1 MKKILMLITVLLMS
15 LTIVACN
22 NTEMDKVNYTVTFES
37 NGGTDVLPVMI
48 TEDNQ
53 KISEPSVSRDGYSL
67 EGWFKESDFTTRWN
81 FLVDV
86 VKSDIVLYAKW
97 SDSAK
102 PVDRLATSDP
112 VVLGL
117 TGAQYGGNIDDFP
130 GQNNLGSVA
139 TINNS
144 TEQEEMTIPLSMGIK
159 PLSLP
164 EETTDPLYVY
174 FNWDGSFAVM
184 EDYTMTVDTSRT
196 EQEVLT
202 YNLRD
207 FGSLADYEVIV
218 NYVRY
223 RILAG
228 DKEYIYYEGDAMMD
242 SGNPTAIV
250 LNHQLSEY
258 DEESD
263 SFNIAIQRNDID
275 LTLADYLIN
284 NDDATLEVIGI
295 QIFVVHRAK
304 LIKYWDEDEV
314 IVGSNSEYILYNEF
328 TDLSIATYDAEL
340 SMEAEGVPQKS
351 LYDWQ
356 PTEEQLDVT
365 YNYLAMFKVF
375 YTAETNVYPDDPDT
389 IYLTQHNIEYG
400 ETKEPK
406 IGVQYDLN
414 PDADDNTLYFSIPV
428 QANSVSMYEDE
439 SKYITKLT
447 SSYIDMEFLLWVGYK
462 YENGEYKPNANKT
475 GTVTLN
481 EMSNLI
487 INRVPDV
494 DGTLIPVKFEDKIDL
509 IGLYSIRYNQ
519 PVVNLIN
526 NETVKYPGTNDP
538 IIANMDFTMDW
549 IYQGNIPINL
559 GESTVDEVFV
569 VEQSMYAYK
578 KYKFDINNIMPGQ
591 LEEAA
596 EFRRNAMSDF
606 LERFYFELD
615 SLENFVEDYK
625 GDMSNLLPFSI
636 RIANNILY
644 DGENVYNDINHH
656 YINYVEGMVLEE
668 KDDIPV
674 YWHNMA
680 EYDSEEWK
688 WSAAEKWYIGVIL
701 HHRGHSQDIIGY
713 SRMQD
718 GLPIVHDPSSL
729 EYWLGI
735 N

>member
-1 MKKILMLITVLLMS
+1 MKKFLMLIMLLLTS
-15 LTIVACN
+15 LSVVACN
-22 NTEMDKVNYTVTFES
+22 NTEVGEVNYTVTFES
-37 NGGTDVLPVMI
+37 NGGTDVLPVVI
-48 TEDNQ
+48 TKDNQ

-67 EGWFKESDFTTRWN
+67 EGWFKESDFTTKWK

-86 VKSDIVLYAKW
+86 VKSDITLYAKW
-97 SDSAK
+97 SDSEM
-102 PVDRLATSDP
+102 VDRLATSDP

-117 TGAQYGGNIDDFP
+117 RGARYGGDINDDFP
-130 GQNNLGSVA
+130 DSNENLGFRT
-139 TINNS
+139 TINKS
-144 TEQEEMTIPLSMGIK
+144 TEQVEMRRPSGIRMSTKPSNSSEETTDPL
-159 PLSLP
+159 
-164 EETTDPLYVY
+164 TTDPLYVY

-196 EQEVLT
+196 EQEVLS

-207 FGSLADYEVIV
+207 FGSLEDYEVFV

-228 DKEYIYYEGDAMMD
+228 GKEYIYYEGDAMMD
-242 SGNPTAIV
+242 SGSSTALV

-263 SFNIAIQRNDID
+263 SFNIVIQRNNID
-275 LTLADYLIN
+275 STLADYLIN

-295 QIFVVHRAK
+295 QIFVVHRDK
-304 LIKYWDEDEV
+304 LIKYWDEGEE

-328 TDLSIATYDAEL
+328 TDLSIVTYHPEL
-340 SMEAEGVPQKS
+340 SMEVEGVPQKS

-375 YTAETNVYPDDPDT
+375 YTVEENVYPDDPDAV
-389 IYLTQHNIEYG
+389 YLTQHNIEYG

-414 PDADDNTLYFSIPV
+414 PDADDNTLYFSMPV
-428 QANSVSMYEDE
+428 QANSISMYEDE
-439 SKYITKLT
+439 SKYITEKGI
-447 SSYIDMEFLLWVGYK
+447 YVDMEFLIWVGHK
-462 YENGEYKPNANKT
+462 YENGVYKPNANKT

-481 EMSNLI
+481 DMSNLI
-487 INRVPDV
+487 INKVPDV

-538 IIANMDFTMDW
+538 IIVNMEFTMDW
-549 IYQGNIPINL
+549 IYQGNIPIDL
-559 GESTVDEVFV
+559 GESSVDEVFV

-578 KYKFDINNIMPGQ
+578 KYKFDINNIMPGK
-591 LEEAA
+591 LDYAA
-596 EFRRNAMSDF
+596 ELRRNAMSDF
-606 LERFYFELD
+606 LERFYFEPD
-615 SLENFVEDYK
+615 SLEDFAEDYK
-625 GDMSNLLPFSI
+625 GDISNLVPLTI

-644 DGENVYNDINHH
+644 DGESVYNEIDHH
-656 YINYVEGMVLEE
+656 YTNYAEGLVIHEE
-668 KDDIPV
+668 KNLPV
-674 YWHNMA
+674 YWRNST
-680 EYDSEEWK
+680 EDDSEEWK
-688 WSAAEKWYIGVIL
+688 WTAVGKWDDVISHDLIGE
-701 HHRGHSQDIIGY
+701 
-713 SRMQD
+713 SRMQYYST
-718 GLPIVHDPSSL
+718 LKN
-729 EYWLGI
+729 WLGI
-735 N
+735 GLE